1 MSFKLVQQS
10 QRLLSAERG
19 TIRKSHGDRLSFA
32 LAFPNSYRLGMSNL
46 GFQLVY
52 RLLNGPEDVVCER
65 VFLPEPSDLLEHR
78 KSRTPLFTLES
89 GKSVGEY
96 DVLGFSVSF
105 ELDYLNVL
113 SMLDLAGLP
122 LLAADRDERHPFVM
136 MGGPAPW
143 VNPEAVAPFVD
154 AFVIGEA
161 EGLTDH
167 FLPLLRAYRNAGRHR
182 DKSALLHQL
191 SRLQGIYVPSRYSVS
206 YQSDGRIG
214 AIEPLDDAPFPVRR
228 WVARDLHRFDTS
240 APITTPNTEFSNIM
254 LAEAA
259 RGCGQG
265 CRFCFAGYAYRP
277 VRYTPPDQLD
287 AEYAQFQA
295 AHGTDA
301 RVGLV
306 GSSLTDHKQLVQITR
321 SLAEKT
327 DGVTLAS
334 LRADNLTPEVACA
347 IGEAGQR
354 TVTLA
359 PETGSERLR
368 FVARKHV
375 TDEDVRVAAKRCA
388 EAGVEKIKLY
398 YIVGLP
404 CETEEDLLAIA
415 DLSAGVVAAGNFRK
429 VSLTLHPFVPK
440 PHTAYQWAGSA
451 APAEMERKLRDV
463 GKAVRMASGRLE
475 FTVDSVRG
483 SHVQGVLAMADR
495 RVADVLLA
503 THHNG
508 GNWKAAFREI
518 GLSSEWYACRPRE
531 FDEVLPWEAIH
542 LGVRKE
548 YLWREWQRAL
558 DLDRQTRAHATMPDA
573 EPGAEAA
580 VEGDLLTTTRWG

>member
-1 MSFKLVQQS
+1 
-10 QRLLSAERG
+10 
-19 TIRKSHGDRLSFA
+19 
-32 LAFPNSYRLGMSNL
+32 
-46 GFQLVY
+46 
-52 RLLNGPEDVVCER
+52 
-65 VFLPEPSDLLEHR
+65 
-78 KSRTPLFTLES
+78 
-89 GKSVGEY
+89 
-96 DVLGFSVSF
+96 
-105 ELDYLNVL
+105 
-113 SMLDLAGLP
+113 
-122 LLAADRDERHPFVM
+122 
-136 MGGPAPW
+136 
-143 VNPEAVAPFVD
+143 
-154 AFVIGEA
+154 
-161 EGLTDH
+161 
-167 FLPLLRAYRNAGRHR
+167 
-182 DKSALLHQL
+182 
-191 SRLQGIYVPSRYSVS
+191 
-206 YQSDGRIG
+206 
-214 AIEPLDDAPFPVRR
+214 
-228 WVARDLHRFDTS
+228 
-240 APITTPNTEFSNIM
+240 
-254 LAEAA
+254 
-259 RGCGQG
+259 
-265 CRFCFAGYAYRP
+265 
-277 VRYTPPDQLD
+277 
-287 AEYAQFQA
+287 
-295 AHGTDA
+295 
-301 RVGLV
+301 
-306 GSSLTDHKQLVQITR
+306 
-321 SLAEKT
+321 
-327 DGVTLAS
+327 VTLAS

-429 VSLTLHPFVPK
+429 VSLPK

-518 GLSSEWYACRPRE
+518 GLSSEWDACRPRE